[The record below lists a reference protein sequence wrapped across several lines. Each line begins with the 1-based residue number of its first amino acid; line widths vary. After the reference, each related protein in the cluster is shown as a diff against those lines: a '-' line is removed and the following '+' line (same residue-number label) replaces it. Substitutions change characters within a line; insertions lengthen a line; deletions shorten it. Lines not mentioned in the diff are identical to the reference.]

1 MKIVVTGA
9 TGFVGRPLVRSLLAH
24 GHEVVAWTRN
34 PERARL
40 GLPARCGTQSWD
52 PHRVT
57 PPELLR
63 SVDAVVHL
71 AGESVAGSRWT
82 EQRKREIRASRID
95 GSRSLVDAITALPA
109 NERPRALISA
119 SAIGFYGDRGDEML
133 DEASP
138 AGSGFLADV
147 CRDWEAEVARAGST
161 GVRTVAVRV
170 GVVLGKDGGALQ
182 AMLPPF
188 RLGAGGRVGSG
199 TQWMSWIHLDDLVA
213 LFVHAVETEAL
224 SGIVNGVA
232 PTPVTNA
239 DFTRALGRALG
250 RPTIVPV
257 PGFALKL
264 LLGEMSDILLAS
276 QRVVPQ
282 QTLASGFVFR
292 FPELGAA
299 LHDLLA
305 DPAHELIFEQWV
317 PRTPDEVFPFFS
329 DARNLEK
336 ITPDFLA
343 FKVLDVTPEPVREG
357 TIINY
362 KLTLRGVPL
371 RWQSVI
377 EEWSPGRRFVDRQ
390 TRGPYETWHHTHE
403 FEPSRG
409 GTILRDR
416 VRYAVPLGVVGE
428 TVAGGFVRRDV
439 ERIFA
444 HRHATIEKLFG
455 SPAGDRNGDE
465 RGHAA

>member
-1 MKIVVTGA
+1 MKIAVTGA
-9 TGFVGRPLVRSLLAH
+9 TGFVGRPLVRNLLAR
-24 GHEVVAWTRN
+24 GHDVVVLTRN
-34 PERARL
+34 PEKARA
-40 GLPARCGTQSWD
+40 GLPALCEARSWD
-52 PHRVT
+52 PHRAT

-63 SVDAVVHL
+63 SIDVVVHL
-71 AGESVAGSRWT
+71 AGESVAGGRWT
-82 EQRKREIRASRID
+82 EQRKHEIRASRID

-109 NERPRALISA
+109 SERPRALVSA
-119 SAIGFYGDRGDEML
+119 SAIGFYGDRGGELL
-133 DEASP
+133 DESSP
-138 AGSGFLADV
+138 AGSGFLAGV
-147 CRDWEAEVARAGST
+147 CRDWEAEVARAST
-161 GVRTVAVRV
+161 SGVRTVSVRV

-199 TQWMSWIHLDDLVA
+199 EQWMSWIHLDDLVA
-213 LFVHAVETEAL
+213 LFVHAVENEAV
-224 SGIVNGVA
+224 SGIVNGTA
-232 PTPVTNA
+232 PAPVTNA

-257 PGFALKL
+257 PGFALRL

-276 QRVVPQ
+276 QRVAPQ
-282 QTLASGFVFR
+282 RTLATGFAFR
-292 FPELGAA
+292 FPELPAA
-299 LHDLLA
+299 LDDLVG

-317 PRTPDEVFPFFS
+317 PRQPDEVFPFFS

-336 ITPDFLA
+336 ITPDFLG
-343 FKVLDVTPEPVREG
+343 FQVLDVNPEPVREG
-357 TIINY
+357 TVINY

-377 EEWSPGRRFVDRQ
+377 EEWAPGRRFVDRQ
-390 TRGPYETWHHTHE
+390 IRGPYQTWHHTHE
-403 FEPSRG
+403 FEPARG

-439 ERIFA
+439 ERIFEY
-444 HRHATIEKLFG
+444 RHAKIEQMFG
-455 SPAGDRNGDE
+455 SPAGAQDGDE
-465 RGHAA
+465 HGHAA